1 MKQIEK
7 QIETE
12 DQIDLSLMEGY
23 IKNMDLYQTGLR
35 NGYYEGYR
43 DAVQAIATTI
53 KDGKKMSVWQNFL
66 SKELF
71 RWCQDKVTKD
81 VGYEHPP
88 QIQFFEDTVN
98 KKKKMGCVYFIN
110 MSGTDYLKIG
120 YTFNFK
126 KRFNQIQNN
135 VPAELLVLGKDWTY
149 KPKQLE
155 RAYHTVFKPYRLKT
169 GEWFDIPNLIDKLS
183 TWRNKLSSNYQVDE
197 EAENGQGYLN

>member
-1 MKQIEK
+1 MSQAENSVL
-7 QIETE
+7 EE
-12 DQIDLSLMEGY
+12 DQIDLSLIEGY
-23 IKNMDLYQTGLR
+23 IKNIDLYQTGLR

-43 DAVQAIATTI
+43 DAVQAIATTLR
-53 KDGKKMSVWQNFL
+53 DGRKMSTWQNFL
-66 SKELF
+66 SKELYK
-71 RWCQDKVTKD
+71 WSQDKVTKD

-88 QIQFFEDTVN
+88 QIQFFEDKDN

-126 KRFNQIQNN
+126 KRFSQIQNN

-149 KPKQLE
+149 LPKQLE

-169 GEWFDIPNLIDKLS
+169 GEWFDIPNLVENLS
-183 TWRNKLSSNYQVDE
+183 TWRNKLSHSYQVEE
-197 EAENGQGYLN
+197 EADDPNYLN